1 MEAKAVVKFVRIS
14 PMKISVVLDL
24 IRNKPIDEA
33 RASLMATPTAAS
45 PVLIKLLD
53 SAAANA
59 ENNHQMNRDSLYISQ
74 VHVGPGAIL
83 KRIQPRA
90 RGSAYRIEKRT
101 SHITMVLK
109 EKE

>member
-14 PMKISVVLDL
+14 PMKVSVVLDL
-24 IRNKPIDEA
+24 IRNKPVSEA
-33 RASLMATPTAAS
+33 RAIQQATPPAAS

-59 ENNHQMNRDSLYISQ
+59 ENNHQMNRDALYVASA
-74 VHVGPGAIL
+74 HVGPGAIL

-90 RGSAYRIEKRT
+90 RGSAYRIAKRT

>member
-14 PMKISVVLDL
+14 PMKVSVVLDL
-24 IRNKPIDEA
+24 IRNKPISEA
-33 RASLMATPTAAS
+33 RAILKATPKAAS

-59 ENNHQMNRDSLYISQ
+59 ENNHQMNRDSLYVASAN
-74 VHVGPGAIL
+74 VGPGAIL

-90 RGSAYRIEKRT
+90 RGSAYRIAKRT